1 MGFNA
6 AMQLGARRLIAKP
19 QMLFLVAAFAI
30 RLQADAAEADRDDFN
45 RYLQG
50 RYVFKS
56 QCAPCHGETG
66 RGNGPWAAEMSVKPR
81 NFRMG
86 IFKYR
91 STPMGHQ
98 PTDDDLR
105 RTIKRGVSGTA
116 MPTFAK
122 TLSNRD
128 LDAILVYLKNLSR
141 RWQEDSRI
149 SPATELPDPPKWF
162 SQTNERR
169 ERAQAGRRLFAQT
182 CVSCHG
188 DTGAGDGLASKGLT
202 NVSGQVAVPADLR
215 VEHHR
220 SGPGRSDLF
229 RTISLGLD
237 GTPMVGFRGALKDQQ
252 IWELVAAIEQLPL
265 QEKEASTEVEASGQ
279 RANNDGKK
287 IRPSSPRRPTP

>member
-1 MGFNA
+1 MGVFV
-6 AMQLGARRLIAKP
+6 RIAI
-19 QMLFLVAAFAI
+19 LLSIAFVFCHEN
-30 RLQADAAEADRDDFN
+30 RAAEVDRDDFN

-66 RGNGPWAAEMSVKPR
+66 RGNGPWAKEMTVKPR

-122 TLSNRD
+122 TLSDRD

-141 RWQEDSRI
+141 RWQDENKLTR
-149 SPATELPDPPKWF
+149 AVKLPEPPEWY
-162 SQTNERR
+162 SQTEARKKHVS
-169 ERAQAGRRLFAQT
+169 AGRKLFEQT

-188 DTGAGDGLASKGLT
+188 PSGAGDGLASKGLT
-202 NVSGQVAVPADLR
+202 NVWGQVAIPADLR
-215 VEHHR
+215 AKHHR
-220 SGPGRSDLF
+220 SGPNRSDLF
-229 RTISLGLD
+229 RTISMGLD

-252 IWELVAAIEQLPL
+252 IWELVAAIEELPE
-265 QEKEASTEVEASGQ
+265 QGESVETEKDAKNQGSKNE
-279 RANNDGKK
+279 NNE